1 MVLRLGTAVEP
12 EEEIKRGLRG
22 GGKAKHSSRGLSA
35 VLTES
40 GQGIPALGNEQD
52 GGLGRPRVPAEE
64 GLETECEE
72 NSHSSSP

>member
-1 MVLRLGTAVEP
+1 MEP
-12 EEEIKRGLRG
+12 EEEIKSGLRG
-22 GGKAKHSSRGLSA
+22 GGLSA

-52 GGLGRPRVPAEE
+52 SGLGRPRVPAEE